1 MYFIIRYFVYN
12 WFDFAF
18 RINQQEL
25 LQKSGMLSAWST
37 VYSTLSTRAYIYNRI
52 FTSAIAY
59 NCEHAIIDTG
69 HVNVN
74 IVDNDLLFCI
84 ANVRV
89 GYQDAAGHQVQVGG
103 LFLVLK
109 HTPNLTLTI
118 LAEQV
123 VGASYEYLNE

>member
-1 MYFIIRYFVYN
+1 MIDCVQHLVHESLHL
-12 WFDFAF
+12 
-18 RINQQEL
+18 QQDL
-25 LQKSGMLSAWST
+25 HKRHRLQ
-37 VYSTLSTRAYIYNRI
+37 
-52 FTSAIAY
+52 Y

-84 ANVRV
+84 ANIRV
-89 GYQDAAGHQVQVGG
+89 GYQDATGHRVQVGG

-109 HTPNLTLTI
+109 HNPNLTLTI